1 MINEIRLYNT
11 WHPVIVGDG
20 PKELQP
26 VGPYENLW
34 HLMSKIV
41 LLKLV
46 QIQKVRMFFN
56 HETGCHVLLIEELP
70 PANEAWK
77 KHPAP
82 SGYTPAPTSN
92 TITVVCAVQ
101 EHTTYFGA
109 YIKSDGEKTIPNW
122 LISLVV
128 SWIFPEMIRR
138 LLRAGARA
146 LKADGPHYPL
156 IEADKQGIYAETQ
169 RLVDA
174 GVRKAQQDESS
185 VRYGPQTMPPI
196 DAVTKRARS
205 LLQVGAAP
213 VEATTM

>member
-1 MINEIRLYNT
+1 
-11 WHPVIVGDG
+11 
-20 PKELQP
+20 
-26 VGPYENLW
+26 
-34 HLMSKIV
+34 
-41 LLKLV
+41 
-46 QIQKVRMFFN
+46 
-56 HETGCHVLLIEELP
+56 
-70 PANEAWK
+70 
-77 KHPAP
+77 
-82 SGYTPAPTSN
+82 
-92 TITVVCAVQ
+92 
-101 EHTTYFGA
+101 
-109 YIKSDGEKTIPNW
+109 
-122 LISLVV
+122 
-128 SWIFPEMIRR
+128 MIRR